1 MVALQ
6 CTKCDGYQSKRVILL
21 LFLFG
26 IFVYQSKNVAKTV
39 SVWKEV
45 LLYRSVIE
53 MSFWLFDNYLQ

>member
-6 CTKCDGYQSKRVILL
+6 FTKCDGYQSKPVILL
-21 LFLFG
+21 LLLFG
-26 IFVYQSKNVAKTV
+26 IFVYQSKNVDKTV

-53 MSFWLFDNYLQ
+53 MKC

>member
-21 LFLFG
+21 LFLFE

-53 MSFWLFDNYLQ
+53 MSC